1 MKSVTD
7 LYFFAIESVMMQYI
21 FAMKSVTDL
30 YFFAIESVM
39 MQYIFAMKM
48 RFIIVDQFYF
58 SYNNSTNYGGFFSK

>member
-1 MKSVTD
+1 
-7 LYFFAIESVMMQYI
+7 
-21 FAMKSVTDL
+21 MKSVTDL

-48 RFIIVDQFYF
+48 CFIIVDQFYF